1 MPNVE
6 PEMASRR
13 PSGLEENLKKALTEL
28 LILFLFNEQEHY
40 IGELSPLLEQRS
52 HGTLSIVFPYAA
64 IYRITKAGYLTE
76 TKKRNAPDGRLRQ
89 YYKITE
95 SGQPICLSC
104 FPPIIFSFKES
115 MLFYLGRELR
125 EPCCS
130 PISKRASC
138 YLPKRA

>member
-1 MPNVE
+1 MILPKVE
-6 PEMASRR
+6 SEMTSRR
-13 PSGLEENLKKALTEL
+13 PSGLEENLIKALTEL

-64 IYRITKAGYLTE
+64 IYRITKAGYLIE

-95 SGQPICLSC
+95 SGQDYLSELLSTYH
-104 FPPIIFSFKES
+104 SFFQGVNAILSGE
-115 MLFYLGRELR
+115 GTT
-125 EPCCS
+125 
-130 PISKRASC
+130 
-138 YLPKRA
+138 

>member
-1 MPNVE
+1 MSQE
-6 PEMASRR
+6 KTDTSSRR
-13 PSGLEENLKKALTEL
+13 PSGLEDNLKKALTEL

-64 IYRITKAGYLTE
+64 IYRITKAGYLVE

-95 SGQPICLSC
+95 SGQTYLSELLS
-104 FPPIIFSFKES
+104 IYHIFFQGVNAILSGE
-115 MLFYLGRELR
+115 G
-125 EPCCS
+125 
-130 PISKRASC
+130 AT
-138 YLPKRA
+138 

>member
-1 MPNVE
+1 MSKE
-6 PEMASRR
+6 KTDTSSRS

-64 IYRITKAGYLTE
+64 IYRITKAGYLVE

-95 SGQPICLSC
+95 SGQAYLS
-104 FPPIIFSFKES
+104 
-115 MLFYLGRELR
+115 ELLSTYHTFFQGVTSILSG
-125 EPCCS
+125 EG
-130 PISKRASC
+130 AT
-138 YLPKRA
+138 

>member
-1 MPNVE
+1 MPKVE
-6 PEMASRR
+6 SEMTSRR

-64 IYRITKAGYLTE
+64 IYRITNAGYLIE

-95 SGQPICLSC
+95 SGQDYLSELLSTYH
-104 FPPIIFSFKES
+104 SFFQGVNAILSGE
-115 MLFYLGRELR
+115 GTT
-125 EPCCS
+125 
-130 PISKRASC
+130 
-138 YLPKRA
+138 

>member
-13 PSGLEENLKKALTEL
+13 PSGLEKNLKKALTEL

-95 SGQPICLSC
+95 SGQTYLSELLSTYH
-104 FPPIIFSFKES
+104 IFFQGVNAILSGE
-115 MLFYLGRELR
+115 GTT
-125 EPCCS
+125 
-130 PISKRASC
+130 
-138 YLPKRA
+138 

>member
-1 MPNVE
+1 MILPKVE
-6 PEMASRR
+6 SEMTSRR
-13 PSGLEENLKKALTEL
+13 PSGLEENLKKALTAL

-64 IYRITKAGYLTE
+64 IYRITKAGYLIE

-95 SGQPICLSC
+95 SGQDYLSELLSTYH
-104 FPPIIFSFKES
+104 SFFQGVNAILSGE
-115 MLFYLGRELR
+115 GTT
-125 EPCCS
+125 
-130 PISKRASC
+130 
-138 YLPKRA
+138 

>member
-1 MPNVE
+1 MILPKVE
-6 PEMASRR
+6 SEMTSRR

-40 IGELSPLLEQRS
+40 FGELSPLLEQRS

-64 IYRITKAGYLTE
+64 IYRITKAGYLIE

-95 SGQPICLSC
+95 SGQDYLSELLSTYH
-104 FPPIIFSFKES
+104 SFFQGVNAILSGE
-115 MLFYLGRELR
+115 GTT
-125 EPCCS
+125 
-130 PISKRASC
+130 
-138 YLPKRA
+138 

>member
-1 MPNVE
+1 MSKE
-6 PEMASRR
+6 KTDTSSRR

-64 IYRITKAGYLTE
+64 IYRITKAGYLVE

-95 SGQPICLSC
+95 SGQTYLSELLS
-104 FPPIIFSFKES
+104 IYHIFFQGVNAILSGE
-115 MLFYLGRELR
+115 G
-125 EPCCS
+125 
-130 PISKRASC
+130 AT
-138 YLPKRA
+138 

>member
-1 MPNVE
+1 MSQE
-6 PEMASRR
+6 KTDMSSRR

-64 IYRITKAGYLTE
+64 IYRITKAGYLVE

-95 SGQPICLSC
+95 SGQTYLSELLSTYH
-104 FPPIIFSFKES
+104 SFFRGVNAILSGE
-115 MLFYLGRELR
+115 G
-125 EPCCS
+125 
-130 PISKRASC
+130 AT
-138 YLPKRA
+138 

>member
-1 MPNVE
+1 MPKVE
-6 PEMASRR
+6 SEMTSRR

-95 SGQPICLSC
+95 SGQTYLSELLSTYH
-104 FPPIIFSFKES
+104 IFFQGVNAILSGE
-115 MLFYLGRELR
+115 GTT
-125 EPCCS
+125 
-130 PISKRASC
+130 
-138 YLPKRA
+138 

>member
-13 PSGLEENLKKALTEL
+13 PSSLEENLKKALTEL

-95 SGQPICLSC
+95 SGQTYLSELLSTYH
-104 FPPIIFSFKES
+104 IFFQGVNAILSGE
-115 MLFYLGRELR
+115 GTT
-125 EPCCS
+125 
-130 PISKRASC
+130 
-138 YLPKRA
+138 

>member
-1 MPNVE
+1 MILPKVE
-6 PEMASRR
+6 SEKTSRR

-64 IYRITKAGYLTE
+64 IYRITKAGYLIE

-95 SGQPICLSC
+95 SGQDYLSELLSTYH
-104 FPPIIFSFKES
+104 SFFQGVNAILSGE
-115 MLFYLGRELR
+115 GTT
-125 EPCCS
+125 
-130 PISKRASC
+130 
-138 YLPKRA
+138 

>member
-1 MPNVE
+1 MPKVE
-6 PEMASRR
+6 SEMTSRR

-64 IYRITKAGYLTE
+64 IYRITKAGYLIE

-95 SGQPICLSC
+95 SGQDYLSELLSTYH
-104 FPPIIFSFKES
+104 SFFQGINAILSGE
-115 MLFYLGRELR
+115 GTT
-125 EPCCS
+125 
-130 PISKRASC
+130 
-138 YLPKRA
+138 

>member
-6 PEMASRR
+6 PEMASLR

-95 SGQPICLSC
+95 SGQTYLSELLSTYH
-104 FPPIIFSFKES
+104 IFFQGVNAILSGE
-115 MLFYLGRELR
+115 GTT
-125 EPCCS
+125 
-130 PISKRASC
+130 
-138 YLPKRA
+138 